1 MLNSKLLYWK
11 TKTLVSYADG
21 GALWEFG
28 LVTQTFLC
36 NKHSWWEGGGVLHVL
51 RNLSLKQYVL
61 SHEVIRCGLWDGNSL
76 KSAIHLH

>member
-28 LVTQTFLC
+28 LVTQSFLSD
-36 NKHSWWEGGGVLHVL
+36 KHSWWGVVLHVL
-51 RNLSLKQYVL
+51 HNLSLKQHAL

-76 KSAIHLH
+76 KSTIHLH